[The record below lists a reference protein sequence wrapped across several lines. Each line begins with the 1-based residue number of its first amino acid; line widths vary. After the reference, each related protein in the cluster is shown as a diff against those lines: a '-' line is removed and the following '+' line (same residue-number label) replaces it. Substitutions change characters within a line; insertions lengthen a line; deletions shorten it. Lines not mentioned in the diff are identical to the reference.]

1 MPANTLY
8 FGDNLAILREHFP
21 AESVDLV
28 YLDPPFN
35 SDRNYNFIYRDLAGE
50 GDTAQLEAFSDTWTM
65 EGAAAEFAEVTGSSY
80 PEGELLDAL
89 HRMLGDAP
97 LVAYLSVMALR
108 LRELHRVL
116 KPTGSLYLHCDDA
129 ASHYLKLVLD
139 AIFGPENYGNEII
152 WKRTSGHA
160 DAARYGRVHDTLLY
174 YTAGPTATMNA
185 VFQPYDDAY
194 VEQYYRYR
202 DPDGRRFMSGDASAA
217 GLTGGGYTY
226 AWKGVTRLW
235 RYPLETMQRLDAEG
249 RLYYTRN
256 GIARVKRYLD
266 EMPGMPAQD
275 LWYDIEALRSWHA
288 ERLGYPTQKPLA
300 LLERIISASS
310 NPGDLVLDPFCGC
323 GTAVV
328 AAQSLGRH
336 WAGID
341 ITSLSVTLMRQRLAD
356 AFPEAYPTPGDVPVV
371 GLPRDLAGAQLM
383 AAEDPYDF
391 QFWALTLIGASPP
404 GGTKKRGADRGID
417 GEIIWHD
424 GENQRCRAIVS
435 VKGTSS
441 ATVTQLRELVGAVEA
456 HKAQAGVFL
465 TLAPPTGPMR
475 TLAAQSG
482 EYHLAG
488 TDARYP
494 RIQVLSIEQ
503 LLAGARVDLPRIR
516 RLDPTA
522 RAQPAGKPDDGQQ
535 SLGLED

>member
-139 AIFGPENYGNEII
+139 AIFGQDQYRNDITWQRFGAH
-152 WKRTSGHA
+152 S
-160 DAARYGRVHDTLLY
+160 DANRYGRTTDRVLY
-174 YTAGPTATMNA
+174 YTVSNARVFHPPLVPHSDDHLATRFKQVDEN
-185 VFQPYDDAY
+185 
-194 VEQYYRYR
+194 
-202 DPDGRRFMSGDASAA
+202 GRRFWPNTCLAPGGRGPLYEWNGHSRNWRFTRENMQALHDAGD
-217 GLTGGGYTY
+217 
-226 AWKGVTRLW
+226 
-235 RYPLETMQRLDAEG
+235 
-249 RLYYTRN
+249 LYYSRT
-256 GIARVKRYLD
+256 
-266 EMPGMPAQD
+266 GMPYRKNYADELVGQPVQD
-275 LWYDIEALRSWHA
+275 LWTDIKMTKSGK